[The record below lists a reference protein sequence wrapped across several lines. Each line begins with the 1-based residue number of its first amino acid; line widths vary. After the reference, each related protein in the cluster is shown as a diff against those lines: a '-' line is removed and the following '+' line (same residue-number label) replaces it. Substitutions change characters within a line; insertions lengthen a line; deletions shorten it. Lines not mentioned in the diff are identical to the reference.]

1 MLPRQCDIM
10 TSPLYYW
17 GPLGV
22 GMHVRIQNFKTCHFT
37 NCNEEELAMYLSAF
51 FYCFCFCLCRC
62 CSFNPPSCCLLPYIL
77 ICLTLS
83 FQSHVVC
90 WNFTLTGLHQCGHYG
105 HLFLMYMLLSDS
117 TKFRQLVYFTHLLY
131 YQHWLLCNTIKMTF
145 HCLCNCNNRSTIF
158 TQISVT
164 LE

>member
-1 MLPRQCDIM
+1 MATWRNDFLSINEA
-10 TSPLYYW
+10 L
-17 GPLGV
+17 LGWV
-22 GMHVRIQNFKTCHFT
+22 CLSVVWISKPVKFT
-37 NCNEEELAMYLSAF
+37 NCIEEELAMQLSAF

-117 TKFRQLVYFTHLLY
+117 TKFRQLVYFTHLLH

-145 HCLCNCNNRSTIF
+145 HCLCNIVTID
-158 TQISVT
+158 
-164 LE
+164 LPYLLK